1 MITCLLPTMKPTECL
16 NVFARTS
23 LAVGAVILLAS
34 LTACGSD
41 SGTRPDGAIEAEAG
55 GTVDAPLASEAGR
68 FPPEVTVSTCEE
80 RANVTVGSYLVQSDY
95 WNKAVCPGTQC
106 MDINKATGAFSVTQG
121 PAPCGDNVASYPNVL
136 YGCSF
141 GDCSPAS
148 MLPMPVSALST
159 VTSSWDFSVGGAAS
173 DKYNV
178 AYDIWFCSDGKCG
191 SSGFPGGVELMI
203 WLDYK
208 NVHGW
213 QTDLG
218 SVTLAGHTWE
228 VWQAT
233 FGSGTNSWTYLAYMI
248 QPPMVTSV
256 ADLDLNALFRDA
268 AAKGYI
274 TNDWYLYAIQAG
286 SELRTGGIPYNSNS
300 FSVSING
307 VTPTA
312 SSDGGV
318 ESGETGS
325 GSCDGGIPTATGGLM
340 VSDTYVTAGSLHG
353 YAAAWSWVGSGS
365 HATACAAPA
374 CTAPNSLQIAYE
386 VGEGLAPLTTE
397 AVSCSPAFPPT
408 ALCTAGLVTAD
419 PTSLSVAGLGFNLS
433 QDTGGD
439 GGSDANSLG
448 TIAIETSITIMVER
462 TGATAGNSG
471 LLVQLTDS
479 NNNFYC
485 VYDGR
490 WTSGVPI
497 PIAQFARCWN
507 NTGIF
512 ATSSTLFKRVDILVP
527 SSASKDKPFAYCLT
541 NVSVE

>member
-1 MITCLLPTMKPTECL
+1 MLTRLLLTLPLLP
-16 NVFARTS
+16 V
-23 LAVGAVILLAS
+23 LA
-34 LTACGSD
+34 ACGSD
-41 SGTRPDGAIEAEAG
+41 SGSHPDGAIGAEAG
-55 GTVDAPLASEAGR
+55 GPVDAPLAVEAGH
-68 FPPEVTVSTCEE
+68 FPAEVTVSTCQE
-80 RANVTVGSYLVQSDY
+80 RANVTVGSYLVQADY
-95 WNKAVCPGTQC
+95 WNTATCPGTQC

-121 PAPCGDNVASYPNVL
+121 PEPCGDNVASYPNVL

-148 MLPMPVSALST
+148 MLPMQVSALST

-173 DKYNV
+173 DRYNV

-213 QTDLG
+213 KNDLG

-233 FGSGTNSWTYLAYMI
+233 FGSGINSWTYLAYMI

-256 ADLDLNALFRDA
+256 ADLDLNAIFRDV

-274 TNDWYLYAIQAG
+274 QDSWYLYAIQAG
-286 SELRTGGIPYNSNS
+286 SELRSGGIPYSSNS

-307 VTPTA
+307 VTPAA

-318 ESGETGS
+318 ETGETGG
-325 GSCDGGIPTATGGLM
+325 GSCDWGIPTATGGLA
-340 VSDTYVTAGSLHG
+340 VSDTYVTTGSLHG
-353 YAAAWSWVGSGS
+353 YAAAWSWVGSSS
-365 HATACAAPA
+365 HATACSSPA
-374 CTAPNSLQIAYE
+374 CTAPNSLQIAYA
-386 VGEGLAPLTTE
+386 VGEGLAPVTTE
-397 AVSCSPAFPPT
+397 VVSCSPAFPPT

-419 PTSLSVAGLGFNLS
+419 PTSLSVAGLGFNLA
-433 QDTGGD
+433 QDTGID
-439 GGSDANSLG
+439 GGADANSLG
-448 TIAIETSITIMVER
+448 TIAIEKSITITVEK
-462 TGATAGNSG
+462 TGVTAGNSG

-485 VYDGR
+485 AYDGR

-497 PIAQFARCWN
+497 PITQFARCWKN
-507 NTGIF
+507 PGVF

-527 SSASKDKPFAYCLT
+527 SSASKDKPFAFCLT